1 MNIEIIT
8 TVNTT
13 LKETGF
19 GLYSSCIDVLES
31 INRTENN
38 ARLTVCESMAD
49 LDEVVTRSPDFVFLA
64 AKYMP
69 IQNAESIWFSDY
81 FSKKQITFSGSERL
95 SLKYDSNKVFAK
107 KHLGNM
113 GIKTAL
119 HFTAVP
125 EQFLSF
131 EDIPLAFPLFV
142 KPIDAANGN
151 GIDDLSLVNT
161 FAEFEA
167 KVQSIFTLYKQP
179 ALVEEYLAGREFTV
193 SIICNSKGEMTT
205 SSIEV
210 LPPESST
217 GLRILGREVKQQDTE
232 SLMAIGNEEDTRN
245 VNMLAEAAFLGLG
258 ARGFGRI
265 DIKMNNSGQCFF
277 MEANL
282 VPGMAQGTSYFPKA
296 HEIANNLSYDEVV
309 RLMLEECLSRSIT
322 EKAINKT
329 LKQRNLHWPSSS
341 VLETLQ

>member
-8 TVNTT
+8 TVNAT

-31 INRTENN
+31 INKTENT
-38 ARLTVCESMAD
+38 ARLTICESLSD
-49 LDEVVTRSPDFVFLA
+49 LDDVVTRNPDLVFLA

-81 FSKKQITFSGSERL
+81 FSKKQMTFSGSEHD

-107 KHLGNM
+107 KQLGNM

-119 HFTAVP
+119 HFTALP
-125 EQFLSF
+125 EQFLSLK
-131 EDIPLAFPLFV
+131 DIPLAFPLFI

-151 GIDDLSLVNT
+151 GVDDLSLVNT

-167 KVQSIFTLYKQP
+167 KVLSIFTLYKQP
-179 ALVEEYLAGREFTV
+179 ALVEEYLSGREFTV
-193 SIICNSKGEMTT
+193 SIICNSKGKMTT

-210 LPPESST
+210 LPPESLT
-217 GLRILGREVKQQDTE
+217 GLRILGQEVKLQDTE
-232 SLMAIGNEEDTRN
+232 CLMAIASEEDTRN

-265 DIKMNNSGQCFF
+265 DVKMNEQGQCYF

-282 VPGMAQGTSYFPKA
+282 VPGMTQGSSYFPRA
-296 HEIANNLSYDEVV
+296 HEIASDLSYDEVIG
-309 RLMLEECLSRSIT
+309 LMLEECLSRSIT
-322 EKAINKT
+322 EKAIKKALSLHNRYRPKT
-329 LKQRNLHWPSSS
+329 S
-341 VLETLQ
+341 VSETVQ